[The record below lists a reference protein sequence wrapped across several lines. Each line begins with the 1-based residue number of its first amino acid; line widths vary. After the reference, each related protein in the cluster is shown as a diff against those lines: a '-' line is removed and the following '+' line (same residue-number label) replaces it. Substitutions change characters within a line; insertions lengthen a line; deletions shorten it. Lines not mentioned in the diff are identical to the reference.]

1 MKDTLLNWATVKF
14 KTSINRKTP
23 PENEKTNHTVEK
35 ILTSFITDMRLEP
48 RI

>member
-14 KTSINRKTP
+14 KTSINQKTA
-23 PENEKTNHTVEK
+23 PENKMTNHTVEK
-35 ILTSFITDMRLEP
+35 ILTLFITDMRLVP